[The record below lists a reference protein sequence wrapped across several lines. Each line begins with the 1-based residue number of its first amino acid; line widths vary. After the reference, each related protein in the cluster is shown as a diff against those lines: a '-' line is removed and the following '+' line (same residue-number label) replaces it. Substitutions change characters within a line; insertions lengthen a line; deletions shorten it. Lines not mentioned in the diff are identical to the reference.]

1 MEVFKALRALHTCV
15 TFLRLIIYT
24 SRLRFAA
31 MEHRGELLEAA
42 IRYSGIPVTR
52 IVKNLNRS
60 RRWLY
65 NQFSRPDVPL
75 DVMLEIG
82 KIIRHDFS
90 TEIQDLRSDHR
101 TRSILAEGLEVGY
114 GEQSVQFWK
123 DKYLKLLEEYN
134 DLLKKQK

>member
-1 MEVFKALRALHTCV
+1 MALRTLHTCV
-15 TFLRLIIYT
+15 TVMRFIVYT

-52 IVKNLNRS
+52 IVKKLNRS

-65 NQFSRPDVPL
+65 NQFGRPDVPL

-90 TEIQDLRSDHR
+90 TEIIDLRPSLR
-101 TRSILAEGLEVGY
+101 TKSILAEGSDVGY
-114 GEQSVQFWK
+114 GEQSAQFWK
-123 DKYLKLLEEYN
+123 DKFMNLLEEYN
-134 DLLKKQK
+134 DLLKSLK